1 MSIHYA
7 NVARSLGRPATLE
20 FTAGHPVDAVLSGC
34 TELVARGGWQS
45 FTLTFVAAGPA
56 EQGMAT
62 VTLPGLEPTAIFLV
76 PVGPADSGYRY
87 EAVFNQPEE
96 G

>member
-7 NVARSLGRPATLE
+7 NVARSLGQPGMLE
-20 FTAGHPVDAVLSGC
+20 FTAGQTVDAVLSGC
-34 TELVARGGWQS
+34 TELVSSGGWQS
-45 FTLTFVAAGPA
+45 FTLTFTAPGPA

-76 PVGPADSGYRY
+76 PVGAADSGYRY

-96 G
+96 V